1 MTTEK
6 TLDKSLARLYSS
18 LFTVGDFDG
27 TSPYNSLSWSDV
39 STPAAQSLAYEA
51 AVEGLTL
58 IKNDGLLPLSKE
70 FSSIAVI
77 GPWANATTQMQGGYQ
92 GVAPFLNSPL
102 SAFSSEWKTVNF
114 ALGTNISDS
123 YTTKFADAI
132 AAGRLRS

>member
-1 MTTEK
+1 
-6 TLDKSLARLYSS
+6 
-18 LFTVGDFDG
+18 
-27 TSPYNSLSWSDV
+27 
-39 STPAAQSLAYEA
+39 
-51 AVEGLTL
+51 
-58 IKNDGLLPLSKE
+58 
-70 FSSIAVI
+70 
-77 GPWANATTQMQGGYQ
+77 MQGGYQ